1 MNRFPASVQVIF
13 RAVVHWWDDWF
24 GLAGVSLVG
33 TLCWG
38 TVVLGPPATFAI
50 YALESRYIRGDRP
63 ALREMVALGRRH
75 FLKSWLWMLVNLVA
89 ILGLVSNWQFY
100 SQFEGSWVGI
110 VQVVTL
116 VLSALWL
123 LTQWYAVPY
132 FVIQE
137 KPSLRLAWRNGFF
150 TVLAAPG
157 YTLVLGLFA
166 VVVGVV
172 STVAIVPLLLGGFAF
187 LAILGCQ
194 AVQER
199 VEVYRAMAEKKL
211 G

>member
-1 MNRFPASVQVIF
+1 LNRFPASVQVIF

-24 GLAGVSLVG
+24 GLAGISLVW
-33 TLCWG
+33 TLCWA

-50 YALESRYIRGDRP
+50 YAMESRYIRGDRP
-63 ALREMVALGRRH
+63 ALREMVALGRRY
-75 FLKSWLWMLVNLVA
+75 FVKSWLWMLANLLV

-100 SQFEGSWVGI
+100 SRFEGSWVGL
-110 VQVVTL
+110 VQFLTL
-116 VLSALWL
+116 VLSGLWL

-137 KPSLRLAWRNGFF
+137 KSSLRLAWRNGLF

-157 YTLVLGLFA
+157 YTLVLVLFA
-166 VVVGVV
+166 AVVGLV
-172 STVAIVPLLLGGFAF
+172 STVAIAPLVLGGLAF
-187 LAILGCQ
+187 IAILGCQ

-199 VEVYRAMAEKKL
+199 VEVYRALAQK
-211 G
+211 